1 MTPEMIRT
9 VLMARRDI
17 RSLCHRGFSGADVRV
32 MEGPARRSPAGA
44 GRAGRRPAP
53 GGLALRYTG
62 DVVVSGRRREMEEVG
77 GLLERAEAAS
87 GGLLVFLGRAG
98 SGKTTM
104 VEAAAG
110 AARRRGFDVLRASP
124 PGGQPGRLVWVQL
137 LRDTGAADGLVAGL
151 LGANA
156 GPLDLDSAARHLVS
170 GSGRLIVVD
179 DVDRGGPGAGGGLS
193 VVAASLKEKA
203 TGGVGAGRAPLGYG
217 RRRARARA

>member
-62 DVVVSGRRREMEEVG
+62 DMFVSGRRREMEEVG
-77 GLLERAEAAS
+77 RLLERAEAGS
-87 GGLLVFLGRAG
+87 GGLLVFLGPAG
-98 SGKTTM
+98 SGKTAM

-110 AARRRGFDVLRASP
+110 AAPAPGLDLLRASP
-124 PGGQPGRLVWVQL
+124 P
-137 LRDTGAADGLVAGL
+137 
-151 LGANA
+151 
-156 GPLDLDSAARHLVS
+156 
-170 GSGRLIVVD
+170 
-179 DVDRGGPGAGGGLS
+179 
-193 VVAASLKEKA
+193 
-203 TGGVGAGRAPLGYG
+203 
-217 RRRARARA
+217 RRPPRRP